1 MEKSSF
7 KFICVCCLCLFCLNV
22 NSQVFEDANGKPI
35 LERKYTGVQGS
46 PYLSE
51 TWIKGEVKLTN
62 GDTYKDIDLKYDLLV
77 GELFFK
83 NAQNEM
89 MSFVIPVKEFKL
101 SRQGDNEVKSMFF
114 RNGYKPADGGTLQTF
129 YQVLSDGETA
139 LLKRLA
145 KRVAEVKPYG
155 SATTIKTIEEVQS
168 YYIIKNGLPVKVK
181 KDKKTML
188 AMLGDYNSEL
198 LAFIKENKLT
208 LKAET
213 DLVSVMNYYN
223 SLK

>member
-1 MEKSSF
+1 
-7 KFICVCCLCLFCLNV
+7 
-22 NSQVFEDANGKPI
+22 
-35 LERKYTGVQGS
+35 
-46 PYLSE
+46 
-51 TWIKGEVKLTN
+51 
-62 GDTYKDIDLKYDLLV
+62 
-77 GELFFK
+77 
-83 NAQNEM
+83 M